1 MPGYPLVLITTDL
14 LQEGEDLHP
23 FCSSVHHYG
32 ISWTPSSMEQRIG
45 RIDRVR
51 SQTDRRLSAL
61 AAGPPKGDH
70 KLQVYFPHLEDTV
83 EVLQVKRV
91 LDRMNVFLRL
101 MHEGL
106 ITAGRE
112 ERSIN
117 TDEEFARAAW
127 DVQQI
132 DERLRSAFPVRPEQL
147 SGDVQTAAVGP
158 GVALAMAE
166 RFEQIRRNGL
176 PGLCISWDCSP
187 SPGVLLGTASLGK
200 RVQPFTL
207 LLKSLGSHPLV
218 RCISP
223 VEMRNPS
230 EDQESLVDSAACM
243 KAAKLGAIVT
253 GDESTYDLTVE
264 SEVLLSATPET
275 DAQRIA
281 LLVGRVVGQAD
292 ALEQEYFEGQ
302 DEVLETFRDDL
313 LQEGNHGR

>member
-1 MPGYPLVLITTDL
+1 MV
-14 LQEGEDLHP
+14 
-23 FCSSVHHYG
+23 
-32 ISWTPSSMEQRIG
+32 
-45 RIDRVR
+45 
-51 SQTDRRLSAL
+51 
-61 AAGPPKGDH
+61 AGPPKGDD

-112 ERSIN
+112 ERTIN

-132 DERLRSAFPVRPEQL
+132 DERLRSAFPVRPEHKT
-147 SGDVQTAAVGP
+147 GDIKELAAGP
-158 GVALAMAE
+158 GVALAIGE

-176 PGLCISWDCSP
+176 PGLSISWDCSP
-187 SPGVLLGTASLGK
+187 SPGALLGTASLGK

-207 LLKSLGSHPLV
+207 LLKSLGSYPLV

-223 VEMRNPS
+223 VGCVNPS

-243 KAAKLGAIVT
+243 KAGKIGAILT
-253 GDESTYDLTVE
+253 EDESTYDLTVE
-264 SEVLLSATPET
+264 SEVLLSITPET

-281 LLVGRVVGQAD
+281 LLVGRVVRQAD